1 MIYYTGSGKA
11 AVKGMQASVRFTL
24 RLLNG
29 QQIYSS
35 DSAGLKEITLGY
47 SGVETGLE
55 EGLLHL
61 HQGDRAKFIIPSY
74 LAFGLL
80 GDQHKIP
87 PGATLVYDLELVDLK
102 IPGNGNP

>member
-55 EGLLHL
+55 EGLLLL
-61 HQGDRAKFIIPSY
+61 HQGDRPKFIIPSY

-80 GDQHKIP
+80 GDQHKIT